1 MKNTGYIIFA
11 KGSQIEILTCI
22 FHFSF
27 FIFHLFVYAIIEINN

>member
-22 FHFSF
+22 FHFSL
-27 FIFHLFVYAIIEINN
+27 FIFHLTVYLFMQS